1 MSISVVDFPPEATFM
16 KRVQREK
23 LEQTIRSAR
32 EYTAA
37 VVFYHELVAKKLRTS
52 VSDLKGLELIQ
63 RLGPRTAGELM
74 AGTGLASSSVTAMI
88 DRLQR
93 RGLVKRTNSP
103 LDRRKVLVELTP
115 RFSQQFVP
123 LFDPLSRRL
132 GHRLSALS
140 TADLEAVHA
149 FLATAAKDV
158 RIAIGDGPEVGG
170 RHRKRLE
177 PRA

>member
-1 MSISVVDFPPEATFM
+1 VVGFPPGGTFV

-23 LEQTIRSAR
+23 LEQTMRSAR

-37 VVFYHELVAKKLRTS
+37 VVFYHELVAKKLGTS

-63 RLGPRTAGELM
+63 RWGPRTAGELM

-93 RGLVKRTNSP
+93 RGLVKRTKSP

-115 RFSQQFVP
+115 RFSEQFVP

-132 GHRLSALS
+132 RRGLRALS
-140 TADLEAVHA
+140 TPDLEAVQA

-158 RIAIGDGPEVGG
+158 RVAIGADPEVGG
-170 RHRKRLE
+170 RHRKRVKS
-177 PRA
+177 RA